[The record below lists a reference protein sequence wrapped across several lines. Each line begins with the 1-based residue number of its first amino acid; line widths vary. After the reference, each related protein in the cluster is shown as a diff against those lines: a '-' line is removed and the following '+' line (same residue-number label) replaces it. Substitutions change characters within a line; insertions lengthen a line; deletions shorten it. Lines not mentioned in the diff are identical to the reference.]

1 MYEHKLFY
9 GIAFALGFAVLLVL
23 LVRPFLRRR
32 EESARRAEM
41 GPNNWPKAKKMRKS
55 PEKDDPPLHV
65 DANTM
70 PLGLKKLVK
79 TGTDFDKG

>member
-9 GIAFALGFAVLLVL
+9 GIAFALALAVLLVL
-23 LVRPFLRRR
+23 LVRPFVRWR
-32 EESARRAEM
+32 EKKAYRDDVDDSK
-41 GPNNWPKAKKMRKS
+41 WPRAKKLRKS